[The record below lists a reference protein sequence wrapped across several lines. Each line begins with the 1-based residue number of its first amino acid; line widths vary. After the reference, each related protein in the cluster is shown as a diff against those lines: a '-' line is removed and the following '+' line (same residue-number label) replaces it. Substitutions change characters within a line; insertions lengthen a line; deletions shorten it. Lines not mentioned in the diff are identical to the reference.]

1 MDSNQPPHQPD
12 GFQQNPGPHSP
23 HAQFVPPAALKHS
36 GPGIASFVMGLV
48 SLLGY
53 IISAAAAGAIMA
65 PYLEEGMLDGPN
77 SNAILGLGVVGLL
90 MIALVVINVVGTIL
104 GIVGTALKNRK
115 KIFAIIGLIVNAV
128 IVLSIG
134 LFFIYFMASAAV

>member
-12 GFQQNPGPHSP
+12 EFQQNPGPHSP
-23 HAQFVPPAALKHS
+23 HAQFVPPAAQKHS

-77 SNAILGLGVVGLL
+77 SNAVLGLGVVGLL

-104 GIVGTALKNRK
+104 GIVGTAIRNRK

-134 LFFIYFMASAAV
+134 LFFIYFMASAAG